1 MPLGH
6 FRILASILASLPL
19 ASGRGAITGIKH
31 GLTARTEFL
40 DRMNRIYRMG
50 ISGITAALF
59 DHRSTL
65 QCWVHERQRPMSRQG
80 RKIIHPKKMGT
91 ASQIIL

>member
-1 MPLGH
+1 
-6 FRILASILASLPL
+6 
-19 ASGRGAITGIKH
+19 
-31 GLTARTEFL
+31 
-40 DRMNRIYRMG
+40 MG